1 MIFLSLA
8 LVSSSTTAQIGPANT
23 PPMGFN
29 TYVPLA
35 LDTLFSLLLFLFTKK
50 TKPSPPSPPPPS
62 PLPSYFSPSPPSPP
76 SPSPPSTLLFF
87 FRWNLYH
94 CAVDATILTET
105 ATAMV
110 KTGLKDAG
118 YIFVNSGEDGLY
130 LLYTNSIIER
140 KKMQTNLEANLTPTQ
155 PRRRLLDVF

>member
-29 TYVPLA
+29 T
-35 LDTLFSLLLFLFTKK
+35 
-50 TKPSPPSPPPPS
+50 
-62 PLPSYFSPSPPSPP
+62 
-76 SPSPPSTLLFF
+76 
-87 FRWNLYH
+87 WNLYH

-118 YIFVNSGEDGLY
+118 YIFVNSDDCWMSFNRSADGRQIADP
-130 LLYTNSIIER
+130 TKFPDGFKAVADFIH
-140 KKMQTNLEANLTPTQ
+140 NLGPLTCQKRAASCNHEAIDAAQ
-155 PRRRLLDVF
+155 W